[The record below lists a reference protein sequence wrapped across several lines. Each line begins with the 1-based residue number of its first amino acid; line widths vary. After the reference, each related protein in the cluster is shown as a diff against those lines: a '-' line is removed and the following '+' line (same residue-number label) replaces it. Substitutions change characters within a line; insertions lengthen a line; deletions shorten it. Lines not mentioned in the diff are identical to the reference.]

1 MPYLLD
7 TEFGKMFPGKADIFL
22 RKWEGNIV
30 PKLQKMST
38 VKDPLVMPTDNESEE
53 SCYRAFQILTTL
65 LSPTVSGRSKGWA
78 KWSTKSAL
86 SYLLDIKPAGTSISS
101 LLDHSQTMVENHQPH
116 IVCLGAPSSTAQ
128 YIIVAENDRVT
139 IPLDGK
145 RIVLV

>member
-1 MPYLLD
+1 MSPTVQEIFEQYPRFVDMPYLLD

-86 SYLLDIKPAGTSISS
+86 SYLLDIKPIRSAK
-101 LLDHSQTMVENHQPH
+101 MVP
-116 IVCLGAPSSTAQ
+116 
-128 YIIVAENDRVT
+128 
-139 IPLDGK
+139 
-145 RIVLV
+145 